1 MIPSKEE
8 KISFHYE
15 DIQFILP
22 NHLLIVDWIY
32 KTIINETK
40 ILRQVNYI
48 FCSDNY
54 LHKINLEYL
63 NHDTF
68 TDVIT
73 FPYTDGNIIEG
84 DIFISIDRIRE
95 NAKSFEVAFKNEL
108 HRVMIHGTLHLL
120 GYLDK
125 TNEEKAQMTQME
137 DKYLSKLN
145 GMKLD

>member
-54 LHKINLEYL
+54 LHKKIDEIRSDILKN
-63 NHDTF
+63 
-68 TDVIT
+68 IT
-73 FPYTDGNIIEG
+73 
-84 DIFISIDRIRE
+84 S
-95 NAKSFEVAFKNEL
+95 
-108 HRVMIHGTLHLL
+108 
-120 GYLDK
+120 
-125 TNEEKAQMTQME
+125 
-137 DKYLSKLN
+137 
-145 GMKLD
+145 

>member
-68 TDVIT
+68 TDVILLHK
-73 FPYTDGNIIEG
+73 FFNKWFNIFN
-84 DIFISIDRIRE
+84 IFRIR
-95 NAKSFEVAFKNEL
+95 
-108 HRVMIHGTLHLL
+108 G
-120 GYLDK
+120 
-125 TNEEKAQMTQME
+125 
-137 DKYLSKLN
+137 
-145 GMKLD
+145 

>member
-73 FPYTDGNIIEG
+73 FPYADGNII
-84 DIFISIDRIRE
+84 
-95 NAKSFEVAFKNEL
+95 
-108 HRVMIHGTLHLL
+108 
-120 GYLDK
+120 
-125 TNEEKAQMTQME
+125 
-137 DKYLSKLN
+137 
-145 GMKLD
+145 